1 MNSGMRKAYDEID
14 INDKY
19 LESELLEIVS
29 SSFIDIGECLFL
41 KNCIEVKTNVA
52 INDFPDKTGYEC
64 FINSVNIDDYI
75 ENDLLEQGILFS
87 QEAFKKFK
95 AFDKKNILNCIM
107 LMDEFGLK
115 IKLHLLRD
123 GEQWLPEYLEGFE
136 EAILMVDS
144 RESVWP

>member
-123 GEQWLPEYLEGFE
+123 GEQWLPENLEGFE